1 MWNSL
6 SGDMREDAEGQ
17 GLNDLQGTVETLRT
31 RAGNIEENVALVN
44 DDLNSLRQ
52 DIQLKAT
59 KAEINNLFQDLGQLR
74 GVDSLI
80 LSNLTFSWQELN
92 QVRNQISD
100 LENDD
105 LDIDER
111 LTQLQ
116 LRTEDLNRELG
127 RLSQGAT
134 DLERTVSE
142 MRFAEQQ
149 VEPVNS
155 PPASPPAPASLTSR
169 LVQNVTVMSS
179 RLDQLRND
187 VIYLQGQ
194 SLSQGADLIQLH
206 QDFREF
212 IINNTNAL
220 QRPALTELNN
230 QTLIQIQNSGSSS
243 VNKTLITLLFTS
255 LQQLQQDNNFLYQN
269 LTGLHRQ
276 FTGVRTDFADVVDNV
291 NQFQSDLDELQW
303 NNAQLYYDVV
313 DLQEVKDVVNTDI
326 TTLRRDLRRVL
337 DQLGMLS

>member
-1 MWNSL
+1 MGSL
-6 SGDMREDAEGQ
+6 EGW
-17 GLNDLQGTVETLRT
+17 
-31 RAGNIEENVALVN
+31 
-44 DDLNSLRQ
+44 
-52 DIQLKAT
+52 
-59 KAEINNLFQDLGQLR
+59 
-74 GVDSLI
+74 DSLI
-80 LSNLTFSWQELN
+80 LSNLTFSWQALN
-92 QVRNQISD
+92 QVRNKISG

-105 LDIDER
+105 LDIEER

-149 VEPVNS
+149 VEPANL

-169 LVQNVTVMSS
+169 LLQNVTVMSS
-179 RLDQLRND
+179 RLEQLRND
-187 VIYLQGQ
+187 IIYLQGQ

-206 QDFREF
+206 QDFREL
-212 IINNTNAL
+212 ISNNTNVL
-220 QRPALTELNN
+220 QSPALTEINN
-230 QTLIQIQNSGSSS
+230 QTLIQIQNSGNSS
-243 VNKTLITLLFTS
+243 VDKTLITLLFTS
-255 LQQLQQDNNFLYQN
+255 LQHLQQDNNFLYQN

-326 TTLRRDLRRVL
+326 TTLRRDVRRVL
-337 DQLGMLS
+337 DQRGMLS